1 MSKEKIHF
9 YNKYLERVTN
19 AFNYSH
25 RDCMK
30 NIEIL
35 VNAGKEVPRSVT
47 VTFTINL
54 EDVIDVEAKEI
65 KDEDK
70 K

>member
-1 MSKEKIHF
+1 MKENVVKF
-9 YNKYLERVTN
+9 AKCQERVQN
-19 AFNYSH
+19 AFGYSQN
-25 RDCMK
+25 DLLK
-30 NIEIL
+30 NMAIL
-35 VNAGKEVPRSVT
+35 INSGKEIPRSVT

-54 EDVIDVEAKEI
+54 DDVIDVEAKEI